1 MVRPVGV
8 FLILFAVLSL
18 IVHQIAIFEFLTVLA
33 IIVLAVDTVY
43 ARFSRTPRVSSDLRG
58 PLL

>member
-8 FLILFAVLSL
+8 FLFLFALLSL

-33 IIVLAVDTVY
+33 TVLLGVDAMY
-43 ARFSRTPRVSSDLRG
+43 ARFSRTPRASSDLRE

>member
-43 ARFSRTPRVSSDLRG
+43 ARFSRTPRVSSDLRD